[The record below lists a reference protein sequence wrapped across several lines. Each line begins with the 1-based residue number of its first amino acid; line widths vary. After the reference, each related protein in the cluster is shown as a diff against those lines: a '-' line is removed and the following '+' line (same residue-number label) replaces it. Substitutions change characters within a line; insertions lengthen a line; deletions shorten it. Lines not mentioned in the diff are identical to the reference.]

1 MSRSVLRTCCSGG
14 GDFMLL
20 ELSIRNFA
28 IIKQVTISFRKGLNI
43 LTGETGAGKS
53 IIIDALGLLLGERS
67 STDFVRYGEKRAE
80 VEGLFELKAGHPA
93 IQICEGFGVQVD
105 QDGMLVVRRDISAQG
120 KSIIR
125 LNGQLVTLAML
136 RELGPWLVTV
146 HGQHDAHALLQAD
159 KHITWLDAFGEK
171 QLLTAKQEY
180 AALYQAY
187 RKARA
192 DLERMSKNERE
203 MMQRV
208 DLLSYQLREIEAASL
223 QPGEDEKLL
232 TQRKKWAHHEKVY
245 AGMQAAYRALNG
257 DQRGMEWLG
266 HAMSELERVQQ
277 YDENLAPIVE
287 AVQTAYYQV
296 EDVVHQ
302 LRSFQNHYDF
312 DPEQLS
318 EVERRLD
325 TIQTLKR
332 KYGKSVDEILEYAA
346 TIQDEL
352 EEIEHYDDRLQQ
364 LQGKVCE
371 LEADL
376 AVEALELSMIR
387 RECAKQLA
395 AAIEQQLK
403 ELHMERARFSID
415 VRQVPDEN
423 GIEVEGSRCHVDENG
438 VDFVEFMISP
448 NPGEPLRPL
457 AKIASGGELSR
468 VMLAI
473 KTILADTEQV
483 GTLIFD
489 EVDTGVSGRAAQ
501 AIAEKLARVGV
512 NRQVLCITHLPQVAS
527 LADAHFYI
535 KKDMNDQETATSV
548 NYLTEEERVK
558 ELARMLG
565 GAAVTEKTA
574 EHAREMILLGKQRK
588 AVNEG

>member
-1 MSRSVLRTCCSGG
+1 
-14 GDFMLL
+14 MLL

-80 VEGLFELKAGHPA
+80 VEGLFELPPGHPA
-93 IQICEGFGVQVD
+93 LQLCESFGVQMD
-105 QDGMLVVRRDISAQG
+105 PDGMLVVRRDISAQG

-159 KHITWLDAFGEK
+159 KHISWLDAFGEQ
-171 QLLTAKQEY
+171 QLHKAKQEY

-192 DLERMSKNERE
+192 DLERMSRNERE
-203 MMQRV
+203 MIQRV
-208 DLLSYQLREIEAASL
+208 DLLSYQLQEIEAASL
-223 QPGEDEKLL
+223 QPGEDEKLFSL
-232 TQRKKWAHHEKVY
+232 RKKWAHSEKVF
-245 AGMQAAYRALNG
+245 AGVQAAYRSLHG
-257 DQRGMEWLG
+257 DQRGLDWLG

-277 YDENLAPIVE
+277 YDESLGPLVE
-287 AVQTAYYQV
+287 GIQNAYYQA
-296 EDVVHQ
+296 EDLIHQ
-302 LRSFQNHYDF
+302 LRQFQDRYDY
-312 DPEQLS
+312 DPKQLA

-346 TIQDEL
+346 KIQDEL

-364 LQGKVCE
+364 LQGKVRE

-376 AVEALELSMIR
+376 AVEAMELRTIR
-387 RECAKQLA
+387 QECAKRLA

-403 ELHMERARFSID
+403 ELHMERARFAIEL
-415 VRQVPDEN
+415 RLTPDEN
-423 GIEVEGSRCHVDENG
+423 GIEVEGSRYHVDENG
-438 VDFVEFMISP
+438 MDMVEFMISP

-473 KTILADTEQV
+473 KTILADAEQV

-501 AIAEKLARVGV
+501 AIAEKLARVGM

-527 LADAHFYI
+527 MADAHFFI
-535 KKDMNDQETATSV
+535 KKDMNDQETTTSV
-548 NYLTEEERVK
+548 HYLSDEERVT

-565 GAAVTEKTA
+565 GAVVTEKTA
-574 EHAREMILLGKQRK
+574 EHAKEMIDLGKQRK
-588 AVNEG
+588 AVNFG